1 MILQK
6 LFGKKRQH
14 TTTVVIGYG
23 DAMGIYDVWEFNR
36 LKKRLSLNKCIA
48 VVRSSPTEKVLREAE
63 DMGIEVIIADDPR
76 GMASHL
82 KEKLEAEGYA
92 VKVKK
97 LEEIADRSIMSDPC

>member
-1 MILQK
+1 M
-6 LFGKKRQH
+6 
-14 TTTVVIGYG
+14 TAVIGYG

-36 LKKRLSLNKCIA
+36 LKKRLSLTNCPPFVKA
-48 VVRSSPTEKVLREAE
+48 APTEKVLREAE
-63 DMGIEVIIADDPR
+63 DMGIEVITSDDPR